1 MASDPSNV
9 WYYDPWGFYRFQADQ
24 HIELLAPQVY
34 DQWCKRTGKEK
45 LLEEVRIVEEAR
57 PYLAPGQK
65 RAVIRHQLK
74 SQYWALKHALELKKD
89 DEKFLEA
96 IFEAL
101 QNGLGFFTRSTI
113 QERNFYLEFVL
124 NPESH
129 LTGPA
134 KISLKSQRATGALGH
149 RSSH

>member
-34 DQWCKRTGKEK
+34 DQWCNRTGKEK
-45 LLEEVRIVEEAR
+45 LFKEVRKVEEAR
-57 PYLAPGQK
+57 PYLTPEQM
-65 RAVIRHQLK
+65 RAIIRHQLK
-74 SQYWALKHALELKKD
+74 SQYWALQYALELEKD

-101 QNGLGFFTRSTI
+101 QNGLGFFSHSTI
-113 QERNFYLEFVL
+113 RERNFYPEFVL
-124 NPESH
+124 KPESH
-129 LTGPA
+129 PIGPTE
-134 KISLKSQRATGALGH
+134 IPLKVKEQQAR
-149 RSSH
+149 